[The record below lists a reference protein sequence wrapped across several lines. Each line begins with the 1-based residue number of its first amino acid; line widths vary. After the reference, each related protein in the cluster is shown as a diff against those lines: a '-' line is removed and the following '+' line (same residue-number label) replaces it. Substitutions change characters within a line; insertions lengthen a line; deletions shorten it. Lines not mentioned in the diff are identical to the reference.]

1 MRRIISRTDPNKL
14 PPLPLPLYVRSV
26 GYNEAENAWTEF
38 FPAET
43 KKFVQIFWGVRGEGE
58 FRIGDSS
65 YVLHCNEVIYHLPGE
80 DHFHK
85 SQSPVWAYHWFTLD
99 GPLAVAF
106 IQGFGYSREVMP
118 AGRCPVDLFLQLE
131 TLMREM
137 SPYSQRKMLSVAV
150 DILALAGSRDDSKN
164 SCGQVVSHFIE
175 LVQENYSNPSVNI
188 NELSDQLKIHR
199 TTLTRL
205 FKKRMLVSPGEYL
218 LQLRLQRALSLLR
231 ETDYPVYEIG
241 EMVGIPHRGYFCRLI
256 RRTVG
261 VSPGVYREQLSM
273 I

>member
-1 MRRIISRTDPNKL
+1 
-14 PPLPLPLYVRSV
+14 
-26 GYNEAENAWTEF
+26 
-38 FPAET
+38 
-43 KKFVQIFWGVRGEGE
+43 
-58 FRIGDSS
+58 
-65 YVLHCNEVIYHLPGE
+65 
-80 DHFHK
+80 
-85 SQSPVWAYHWFTLD
+85 
-99 GPLAVAF
+99 
-106 IQGFGYSREVMP
+106 
-118 AGRCPVDLFLQLE
+118 
-131 TLMREM
+131 MREM

-218 LQLRLQRALSLLR
+218 MQLRLQRALSLLR